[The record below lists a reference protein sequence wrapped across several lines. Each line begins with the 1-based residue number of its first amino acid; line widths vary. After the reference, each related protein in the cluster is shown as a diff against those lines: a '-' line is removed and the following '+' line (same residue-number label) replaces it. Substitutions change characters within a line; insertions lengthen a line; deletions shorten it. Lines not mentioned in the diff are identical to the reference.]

1 MFLEQMIP
9 KSREGLSMMAVR
21 DGAGQ
26 EHVKILMFLG
36 LLTDRDL

>member
-1 MFLEQMIP
+1 MSLEQMVP
-9 KSREGLSMMAVR
+9 KSREGLAMMAVR

-36 LLTDRDL
+36 LSTDRCL